1 MNASATSDNAALLYF
16 CMKAE
21 IIITIVFQLVTE
33 TECKPS
39 CKPSLLAQ
47 HLSKKTVLS
56 FHTGAISLSS
66 GGGQWQC
73 LALGYTM

>member
-1 MNASATSDNAALLYF
+1 MNASATSDNASLLYYCYN

-21 IIITIVFQLVTE
+21 IITTIVFQLVTD
-33 TECKPS
+33 TECKP
-39 CKPSLLAQ
+39 PLLAW

-56 FHTGAISLSS
+56 FHTGAISSSS